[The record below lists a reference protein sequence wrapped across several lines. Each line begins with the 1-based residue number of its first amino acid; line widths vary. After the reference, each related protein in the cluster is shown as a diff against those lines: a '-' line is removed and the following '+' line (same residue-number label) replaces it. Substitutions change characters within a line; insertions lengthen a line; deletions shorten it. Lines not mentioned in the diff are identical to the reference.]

1 MFKLNKNYFFI
12 TIILLIIEM
21 FIALFIH
28 DRIVRPYIGDI
39 LVVILI
45 FCFIKSFVNIKSLR
59 IAVSVLVFAYFVEL
73 LQYLNLLDRL
83 NLKGN
88 KIAITLLGG
97 SFDWIDLVN
106 YTLGIIII
114 LVIEKNVYLK
124 RLLCRLSKT

>member
-12 TIILLIIEM
+12 TIILLIVEI

-28 DRIVRPYIGDI
+28 DKIVRPYIGDI

-45 FCFIKSFVNIKSLR
+45 FCFIKSFVNIRSLY
-59 IAVSVLVFAYFVEL
+59 IAISVLAFAYFVEL
-73 LQYLNLLDRL
+73 LQYLNLLDHL

-114 LVIEKNVYLK
+114 LVIEKSVCLK
-124 RLLCRLSKT
+124 RS